1 MDARKRAPLTDTL
14 DGIFHMAFFQSNEE
28 FFQTVKELITK
39 LELNGHQDAAAQLR
53 DGYGCL
59 NGLTDGWA
67 LFLKSIDSVLAT
79 ASKGFDQ
86 ADRQAL
92 KVIRAAVHKT
102 VYR

>member
-1 MDARKRAPLTDTL
+1 
-14 DGIFHMAFFQSNEE
+14 MAFIQSNEE

-67 LFLKSIDSVLAT
+67 LFLESIDSVLAT
-79 ASKGFDQ
+79 ATEGLDQ
-86 ADRQAL
+86 ADKQAL
-92 KVIRAAVHKT
+92 KIVRAAAHKS